1 MDRKFTATVVRATG
15 SWYDVLHDGE
25 TVRCRIR
32 GRLRLKGVRST
43 NPVVVG
49 DEVACEADEGG
60 DYVIADILPEAQNA
74 PADVL
79 KKAMLDAARTLCR
92 RSKVWRVDVEGTL
105 IPGIAQVELELPRE
119 TSVVDVAYLYTQR
132 EQLFTGRFSTVP
144 DGTVTLADVPV
155 DGGLLRAVV
164 SLVPTTKATCID
176 DGLYGHWG
184 TVIRHGARWL
194 LKSMHGREW
203 FEAQVALYHQQE
215 FERGIGQ
222 AAHAALNACRKSP
235 IYPLKNSFL

>member
-1 MDRKFTATVVRATG
+1 MP
-15 SWYDVLHDGE
+15 
-25 TVRCRIR
+25 
-32 GRLRLKGVRST
+32 RL
-43 NPVVVG
+43 
-49 DEVACEADEGG
+49 DD
-60 DYVIADILPEAQNA
+60 VIADILPEAQNA

-105 IPGIAQVELELPRE
+105 SPGIAQVELELPRE

-176 DGLYGHWG
+176 DGLYDHWG

>member
-176 DGLYGHWG
+176 DGLYDHWG

>member
-1 MDRKFTATVVRATG
+1 MP
-15 SWYDVLHDGE
+15 
-25 TVRCRIR
+25 
-32 GRLRLKGVRST
+32 RL
-43 NPVVVG
+43 
-49 DEVACEADEGG
+49 DD
-60 DYVIADILPEAQNA
+60 VIADILPEAQNA

-132 EQLFTGRFSTVP
+132 E
-144 DGTVTLADVPV
+144 
-155 DGGLLRAVV
+155 
-164 SLVPTTKATCID
+164 
-176 DGLYGHWG
+176 
-184 TVIRHGARWL
+184 
-194 LKSMHGREW
+194 
-203 FEAQVALYHQQE
+203 
-215 FERGIGQ
+215 RGSGQ